1 MANEIKALNI
11 GGTTYDIKPEFADNA
26 GKVNSPLKAGTK
38 SYDGSAEVTITAS
51 DLGLSSALKYI
62 GTSSTKVS
70 DEGTESP
77 TINGSVYSIPA
88 GTSGQVVFYDKKEFV
103 WNGSQWEFLGDDRNF
118 KVIQSPV
125 SDPVADSA
133 TSTTFIDAI
142 SQDANGLI
150 TATKKR
156 LPSYL
161 STSGGEI
168 TGELNIDASATSDNP
183 LYLRSNK
190 KDSEGA
196 CRIYFADST
205 NAFQGYVMTGWGNL
219 ILAHRSRKQI
229 GVGDN
234 GIWCSTDNGT
244 TRNTL
249 IHSGNIGEYK
259 AGDADNLGGLSASYY
274 MTSIYSTNQD
284 INQLPYTINRPYILR
299 VGGSNPNLP
308 NSMDYGNLVHFASA
322 GADTAFQLMSSY
334 KKDLLLY
341 RRGEITTVFSNPWK
355 TIAFTDSNVASATKL
370 QTARTIWGQS
380 FDGTGDITNPATM
393 QYLFFAN
400 TGSDAV
406 GYVGKGG
413 TTNNTIYVANYTAD
427 GLVRLFTNNNTNN
440 SLILNSSGNVTIGGS
455 DLAGR
460 DVKLFVE
467 DTRETNGYL
476 LNGKFLSPNLLA
488 GGTSLIIFGKSEST
502 NNRAYIGYTHNS
514 DSSDSNAITF
524 GFYGKDKIVNFL
536 ANGNVLIGNTHDNGG
551 KLQVHGEINVTAANG
566 GINFTNGLVTGNASA
581 YLNVIGSSYAILQ
594 TSHYG
599 VAYTCP
605 LCLNPL
611 GGNVL
616 IGTTT
621 DSGYKLDV
629 NGTARINGN
638 TTITGSCSAS
648 SGFFETSDS
657 RLKDFKDP
665 VKVDLDKLSKLTKAY
680 FTFKNDPEKMHL
692 GVSAQEIQEIYPE
705 IVDENEE
712 GFLSVDYAKLSVIA
726 LTAVDEL
733 NNRLNS
739 IEERLSRLEK

>member
-70 DEGTESP
+70 DGGTESP
-77 TINGSVYSIPA
+77 TINGSTYTIPE
-88 GTSGQVVFYDKKEFV
+88 GSSGQVVFYDEKEFV
-103 WNGSQWEFLGDDRNF
+103 WNGSTWEFLGDDRNF

-125 SDPVADSA
+125 SDPAVDDA

-161 STSGGEI
+161 STSGGTI
-168 TGELNIDASATSDNP
+168 TGKLSIDASATGDSP
-183 LYLRSNK
+183 LFLRSNK

-219 ILAHRSRKQI
+219 ILAHRSRNQI

-244 TRNTL
+244 TKNTL
-249 IHSGNIGEYK
+249 IHSGNIGSQN
-259 AGDADNLGGLSASYY
+259 AGSANVIAKTYANENINYANNESKIRLIESTVSNSTELGFPDRYTSGISV
-274 MTSIYSTNQD
+274 MTDYTGWQMVTYSSIVFPNPFFRSFGD
-284 INQLPYTINRPYILR
+284 DGRRSEWRQL
-299 VGGSNPNLP
+299 
-308 NSMDYGNLVHFASA
+308 
-322 GADTAFQLMSSY
+322 AFL
-334 KKDLLLY
+334 D
-341 RRGEITTVFSNPWK
+341 
-355 TIAFTDSNVASATKL
+355 DNVASATKL

-380 FDGTGDITNPATM
+380 FDGTGNVSGNI
-393 QYLFFAN
+393 
-400 TGSDAV
+400 V
-406 GYVGKGG
+406 GG
-413 TTNNTIYVANYTAD
+413 TKLFAIYGYDDN
-427 GLVRLFTNNNTNN
+427 GNTNIIDCN
-440 SLILNSSGNVTIGGS
+440 GINKQLWIGYDS
-455 DLAGR
+455 AAKSYNTELAGNNIY
-460 DVKLFVE
+460 FHH
-467 DTRETNGYL
+467 
-476 LNGKFLSPNLLA
+476 
-488 GGTSLIIFGKSEST
+488 GTSRS
-502 NNRAYIGYTHNS
+502 IGM
-514 DSSDSNAITF
+514 
-524 GFYGKDKIVNFL
+524 
-536 ANGNVLIGNTHDNGG
+536 VLNT
-551 KLQVHGEINVTAANG
+551 
-566 GINFTNGLVTGNASA
+566 S
-581 YLNVIGSSYAILQ
+581 
-594 TSHYG
+594 
-599 VAYTCP
+599 
-605 LCLNPL
+605 
-611 GGNVL
+611 GNVL
-616 IGTTT
+616 IGTLT
-621 DSGYKLDV
+621 DSGYKLNV

-638 TTITGSCSAS
+638 TTIIGTCSAS

-705 IVDENEE
+705 IVNENEE